1 MIVTFMWTFVSSSN
15 KSTRHLADGEVHQG
29 VAVDPDNPVPS
40 PEPAVPVTN
49 QRSAPAPLLTNPSSP
64 GHHAARVDVGDGEA
78 LGLAAAGAAR
88 DDHSQALLARLEH
101 SQLLDRE
108 IPLKTR

>member
-1 MIVTFMWTFVSSSN
+1 M
-15 KSTRHLADGEVHQG
+15 RHLADGEVHQG

-49 QRSAPAPLLTNPSSP
+49 QRSAPAPLLTNPRSP

-88 DDHSQALLARLEH
+88 DDHSQALLTRLEH

-108 IPLKTR
+108 IPLK

>member
-40 PEPAVPVTN
+40 PEPAVPADQPEV
-49 QRSAPAPLLTNPSSP
+49 SPGPAPDQPPLTWPPRCP
-64 GHHAARVDVGDGEA
+64 GRCG
-78 LGLAAAGAAR
+78 R
-88 DDHSQALLARLEH
+88 W
-101 SQLLDRE
+101 
-108 IPLKTR
+108 

>member
-1 MIVTFMWTFVSSSN
+1 M
-15 KSTRHLADGEVHQG
+15 RHLADGEVHQG

-49 QRSAPAPLLTNPSSP
+49 QRLASLLTNPSSP

-88 DDHSQALLARLEH
+88 DDHSQALLAQLEH

-108 IPLKTR
+108 IPLK